1 MDKIYRY
8 LLRLALSALPLA
20 CLAMLASC
28 SFEDEVGDCGSEP
41 ATVRISVSA
50 GEIGDLNATR
60 AGDDV
65 NADEHE
71 FMHSLYVYIIDG
83 SGNIVQKFD
92 NPIATG
98 YNDATAG
105 DLVDWTSEPF
115 ELNPGTYTIYAFANF
130 EGHTGITDDN
140 QTGQNADDFITSCFG
155 ENKNIDALNQF
166 RLVDPAKAIKLTG
179 GTGEGGENGTVFIPM
194 SAKVEQVQVTPTTT
208 ELSVD
213 LVRLVSKVRL
223 TMPSASVT
231 KDAASV
237 MFSGYSTNVP
247 LLGSLYSGTG
257 DYTYNANA
265 GYYGQRTASATASLS
280 SATTDTD
287 GNNLIASLY
296 VNETN
301 GGNAFIVT
309 LNTGNTTGVA
319 TYTATTRR
327 TDIPRNTVYPLT
339 LTFTES
345 GITLTPKAYLQVNG
359 VPAYDVSIMYDVT
372 DQDTYTFGITYGSY
386 LTIEPSV
393 ENVQGTP
400 TFTWTEAEDNPDG
413 MSTPEQV
420 GGLPALANGGILR
433 DFSADSNI
441 KGYKYKLS
449 LNAKWTASDGTDYDR
464 TYNIIIAISQ
474 DFDTVAEGISDKN
487 TRSSACGGKIL
498 LPLEFLNMDDVNN

>member
-1 MDKIYRY
+1 MDKIYKH
-8 LLRLALSALPLA
+8 LLRLVLTALPLA
-20 CLAMLASC
+20 CVAALASC
-28 SFEDEVGDCGSEP
+28 GFEDEADGCPDNEP
-41 ATVRISVSA
+41 ATVQISVSA
-50 GEIGDLNATR
+50 GEIGDLNGTR
-60 AGDDV
+60 VGGDE
-65 NADEHE
+65 NADQHE
-71 FMHSLYVYIIDG
+71 FMHSLYVYIVDG
-83 SGNIVQKFD
+83 NGNIAQSFE

-98 YNDATAG
+98 YDEAATG
-105 DLVDWTSEPF
+105 DLVEWTSEPF
-115 ELNPGTYTIYAFANF
+115 ELNPGTYTIYAFSNF
-130 EGHTGITDDN
+130 EGHTGITNDN
-140 QTGQNADDFITSCFG
+140 ATVQDAAAYIISCFSKTVNATG
-155 ENKNIDALNQF
+155 LDEF
-166 RLVDPAKAIKLTG
+166 RLEDPANKIKLTG
-179 GTGEGGENGTVFIPM
+179 EDCNTVFIPM
-194 SAKVEQVQVTPTTT
+194 SAKVESVQVTSTTT
-208 ELSVD
+208 ELSVG

-223 TMPSASVT
+223 TMPSADLN

-237 MFSGYSTNVP
+237 TFFGYSTNVP
-247 LLGSLYSGTG
+247 LFGELYSGTG
-257 DYTYNANA
+257 DYSYNTNT
-265 GYYGQRTASATASLS
+265 GYYGERTASATASLS
-280 SATTDTD
+280 SATVSGDNIT
-287 GNNLIASLY
+287 ASLY
-296 VNETN
+296 VNETP
-301 GGNAFIVT
+301 GSDQFTVT
-309 LNTGNTTGVA
+309 LNTGNVTGVA
-319 TYTATTRR
+319 EYTAKTTC
-327 TDIPRNTVYPLT
+327 TDIPRNTIYPLT

-441 KGYKYKLS
+441 KDYKYKLS